1 MTEAEKIDKFIETAR
16 SMIGAKWRHRGRKP
30 WAVDCVGL
38 VILSLASVDFPVKD
52 KNDYSRFPWQDGLR
66 EALVSHF
73 GDPVPDIKRGD
84 VVLMKFDNSPEPSH
98 VGIIADYVYGG
109 LSLIHSYSLQAVIEH
124 RYDAVWQSRTVEV
137 FRPWRN

>member
-1 MTEAEKIDKFIETAR
+1 MTESEKIDKFIETAR

-66 EALVSHF
+66 DALVSHF
-73 GDPVPDIKRGD
+73 GEPVSDIKRGD
-84 VVLMKFDNSPEPSH
+84 VVLMKFDNSPEPPST
-98 VGIIADYVYGG
+98 VFFAPGPVLMMSAPDVATTVLLPAPGSMVAPSAFVLAD
-109 LSLIHSYSLQAVIEH
+109 
-124 RYDAVWQSRTVEV
+124 
-137 FRPWRN
+137 F